1 MYLILL
7 KGYIYSYKDHLVSIT
22 ILPIYRLSS
31 SGSSR
36 TSTNFTTLGWSSFFM
51 IAISRC
57 TFCNGFSGAFFSGPP
72 GATRLFG
79 RARPTQQDIEKKL
92 YMHWKLNNLIMQII
106 KGTCYFIEKFVF
118 CRFIRVKQA
127 VSLRVIAASNA
138 IYFDWAVS
146 EWSCRA
152 GCVLF
157 KGVENQIITYQR
169 SISV

>member
-1 MYLILL
+1 
-7 KGYIYSYKDHLVSIT
+7 
-22 ILPIYRLSS
+22 
-31 SGSSR
+31 
-36 TSTNFTTLGWSSFFM
+36 M

-79 RARPTQQDIEKKL
+79 RARPTQQDTEKKL
-92 YMHWKLNNLIMQII
+92 DMDLKLDNLIIQII
-106 KGTCYFIEKFVF
+106 KGACYFIETFVF

-146 EWSCRA
+146 E
-152 GCVLF
+152 
-157 KGVENQIITYQR
+157 
-169 SISV
+169 